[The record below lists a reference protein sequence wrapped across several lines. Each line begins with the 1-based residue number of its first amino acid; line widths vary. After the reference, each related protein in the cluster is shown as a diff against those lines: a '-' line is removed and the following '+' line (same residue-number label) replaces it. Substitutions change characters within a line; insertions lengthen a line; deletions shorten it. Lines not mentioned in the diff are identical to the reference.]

1 MGLPTFVVDVD
12 SALRASA
19 YSGKK
24 RPKGSESKKEEVKSR
39 KIEPFQP
46 EEAFEKEKADAF
58 SMWLVIVF
66 GLGMGVFMRYVIMP
80 TLTEPEAILW
90 VLPLSLVVILP
101 TMHKL
106 LIPNKWSDRYDGG
119 NWFRASFLYI
129 FSWLAISFLLVN
141 PPLADIAPPT
151 LADGIDIQDT
161 DSVEYVAWVDG
172 KYTIALNQGTVD
184 VVLGMAVRDNVDA
197 ENVTVEVSFWKYGA
211 FVSELA
217 NGTAKDLT
225 EARAT
230 FDTVNNSWISVDKFG
245 NPVVIRHSE
254 DIGLAWD
261 LGTLNP
267 GQYEIKVRLSEVGDP
282 WDENVWERTYAIAI
296 ANVGVG
302 PA

>member
-1 MGLPTFVVDVD
+1 MVDVD

-24 RPKGSESKKEEVKSR
+24 RPKGSDSKKEEVKSR
-39 KIEPFQP
+39 KIEPFEP

-66 GLGMGVFMRYVIMP
+66 GLTMGLIMRYVVMP
-80 TLTEPEAILW
+80 TLTQPEAILW

-151 LADGIDIQDT
+151 LANGIDIQDT
-161 DSVEYVAWVDG
+161 DSIEYVGWIDG
-172 KYTIALNQGTVD
+172 TYTIALNQGTVD

-197 ENVTVEVSFWKYGA
+197 ENATVQVSFWKYGA
-211 FVSELA
+211 LVGELA
-217 NGTAKDLT
+217 NGTASDLT

-230 FDTVNNSWISVDKFG
+230 FESVNNSWVSVDNLG
-245 NPVVIRHSE
+245 NPVVIKHSE

-261 LGTLNP
+261 LGSLTP

-282 WDENVWERTYAIAI
+282 WDENVWESTYKIAVVTV
-296 ANVGVG
+296 AT
-302 PA
+302 A

>member
-1 MGLPTFVVDVD
+1 MVDVD

-24 RPKGSESKKEEVKSR
+24 RPKGSDSKKEEVKSR
-39 KIEPFQP
+39 KIEPFEP

-66 GLGMGVFMRYVIMP
+66 GLTMGLIMRYLVMP
-80 TLTEPEAILW
+80 TLSQSEAILW

-151 LADGIDIQDT
+151 LANGIDVQNT
-161 DSVEYVAWVDG
+161 DSIEYAGLIDG
-172 KYTIALNQGTVD
+172 TYTIALNQGTVD

-197 ENVTVEVSFWKYGA
+197 ENATVQVSFWKYGA
-211 FVSELA
+211 LVGELA
-217 NGTAKDLT
+217 NGTASDLT

-230 FDTVNNSWISVDKFG
+230 FDSVNNSWVSVDKLG
-245 NPVVIRHSE
+245 NPVVIKHSE

-261 LGTLNP
+261 LGTLTP

-282 WDENVWERTYAIAI
+282 WDENVWEKTYKIAVVTV
-296 ANVGVG
+296 AT
-302 PA
+302 A

>member
-1 MGLPTFVVDVD
+1 VVDVD

-197 ENVTVEVSFWKYGA
+197 ENVTVQVSFWKYGA

-225 EARAT
+225 EARTT

-245 NPVVIRHSE
+245 NTVVIKHSE

-261 LGTLNP
+261 LGTLTP

-296 ANVGVG
+296 ANVGTG
-302 PA
+302 LA

>member
-1 MGLPTFVVDVD
+1 MVDVD

-24 RPKGSESKKEEVKSR
+24 RPKGSDSKKEEVKSR
-39 KIEPFQP
+39 KIEPFEP
-46 EEAFEKEKADAF
+46 GEAFEKEKADAF

-66 GLGMGVFMRYVIMP
+66 GLTMGLIMRYVVMP
-80 TLTEPEAILW
+80 TLSQSEAILW

-151 LADGIDIQDT
+151 LANGIDVQNT
-161 DSVEYVAWVDG
+161 DSIEYAGMIDG
-172 KYTIALNQGTVD
+172 TYTIALNQGTVD

-197 ENVTVEVSFWKYGA
+197 ENATVQVSFWKYGA
-211 FVSELA
+211 LVGELA
-217 NGTAKDLT
+217 NGTASDLT

-230 FDTVNNSWISVDKFG
+230 FESVNNSWVSVDKLG
-245 NPVVIRHSE
+245 NPVVIKHSE

-261 LGTLNP
+261 LGSLTPGPVSYTHLTLP
-267 GQYEIKVRLSEVGDP
+267 TK
-282 WDENVWERTYAIAI
+282 A
-296 ANVGVG
+296 
-302 PA
+302 

>member
-1 MGLPTFVVDVD
+1 MVDVD

-24 RPKGSESKKEEVKSR
+24 RPKGSDSKKEEVKSR
-39 KIEPFQP
+39 KIEPFEP
-46 EEAFEKEKADAF
+46 GEAFEKEKADAF

-66 GLGMGVFMRYVIMP
+66 GLTMGLIMRYAVMP
-80 TLTEPEAILW
+80 TLSQSEAILW

-151 LADGIDIQDT
+151 LANGIDVQNT
-161 DSVEYVAWVDG
+161 DSIEYAGMIDG
-172 KYTIALNQGTVD
+172 TYTIALNQGTVD

-197 ENVTVEVSFWKYGA
+197 ENATVQVSFWKYGA
-211 FVSELA
+211 LVGELA
-217 NGTAKDLT
+217 NGTASDLT

-230 FDTVNNSWISVDKFG
+230 FESVNNSWVSVDNLG
-245 NPVVIRHSE
+245 NPMVIKHSE

-261 LGTLNP
+261 LGSLTP

-282 WDENVWERTYAIAI
+282 WDENVWERTYRIAVVTV
-296 ANVGVG
+296 AT
-302 PA
+302 A

>member
-1 MGLPTFVVDVD
+1 MVDVD

-24 RPKGSESKKEEVKSR
+24 RPKGKESKKEEVKSR
-39 KIEPFQP
+39 KIEPFEP
-46 EEAFEKEKADAF
+46 GEAFEKEKADAF
-58 SMWLVIVF
+58 SMWLVIAF
-66 GLGMGVFMRYVIMP
+66 GLAMGVFMRYVIMP
-80 TLTEPEAILW
+80 TLTKPEAILW
-90 VLPLSLVVILP
+90 VLPVSLVVVLP

-106 LIPNKWSDRYDGG
+106 LIPNHWSDRYDGG

-151 LADGIDIQDT
+151 LANGIDIEENEAIQ
-161 DSVEYVAWVDG
+161 YVGWVDG
-172 KYTIALNQGTVD
+172 TYTIALNQGSVD

-197 ENVTVEVSFWKYGA
+197 ENATVQVSFWKYGA
-211 FVSELA
+211 LVNELS
-217 NGTAKDLT
+217 NGTASDLT

-230 FDTVNNSWISVDKFG
+230 FDSVNNSWISVDKLG
-245 NPVVIRHSE
+245 NPVVIQHSE

-261 LGTLNP
+261 LGSLTP

-282 WDENVWERTYAIAI
+282 WDENVWEKTYKIAVVTV
-296 ANVGVG
+296 AT
-302 PA
+302 A

>member
-1 MGLPTFVVDVD
+1 VVDVD

-24 RPKGSESKKEEVKSR
+24 RPKGSDSKKEEVKSR
-39 KIEPFQP
+39 KIEPFEP
-46 EEAFEKEKADAF
+46 GEAFEKEKADAF

-66 GLGMGVFMRYVIMP
+66 GLTMGLIMRYAVMP
-80 TLTEPEAILW
+80 TLSQSEAILW

-151 LADGIDIQDT
+151 LANGIDVQNT
-161 DSVEYVAWVDG
+161 DSIEYAGMIDG
-172 KYTIALNQGTVD
+172 TYTIALNQGTVD

-197 ENVTVEVSFWKYGA
+197 ENATVQVSFWKYGA
-211 FVSELA
+211 LVGELA
-217 NGTAKDLT
+217 NGTASDLT

-230 FDTVNNSWISVDKFG
+230 FESVNNSWVSVDNLG
-245 NPVVIRHSE
+245 NPVVIKHSE

-261 LGTLNP
+261 LGSLTP

-282 WDENVWERTYAIAI
+282 WDENVWERTYSIAVVTV
-296 ANVGVG
+296 AT
-302 PA
+302 A

>member
-1 MGLPTFVVDVD
+1 VVDVD

-24 RPKGSESKKEEVKSR
+24 RPKGKESKKEEVKSR
-39 KIEPFQP
+39 KIEPFEP
-46 EEAFEKEKADAF
+46 GEAFEKEKADAF
-58 SMWLVIVF
+58 SMWLVIVV
-66 GLGMGVFMRYVIMP
+66 GLAMGVFMRYVIMP
-80 TLTEPEAILW
+80 TLTKPEAILW
-90 VLPLSLVVILP
+90 VLPVSLVVVLP

-106 LIPNKWSDRYDGG
+106 LIPNHWSDRYDNG

-151 LADGIDIQDT
+151 LANGIDIEENEAIQ
-161 DSVEYVAWVDG
+161 YVGWVDG
-172 KYTIALNQGTVD
+172 TYTIALNQGSVD

-197 ENVTVEVSFWKYGA
+197 ENATVQVSFWKYGA
-211 FVSELA
+211 LVNELS
-217 NGTAKDLT
+217 NGTASDLT

-230 FDTVNNSWISVDKFG
+230 FDSVNNSWISVDKLG
-245 NPVVIRHSE
+245 NPVVIQHSE

-261 LGTLNP
+261 LGTLTP

-282 WDENVWERTYAIAI
+282 WDENVWEKTYKIAVVTV
-296 ANVGVG
+296 AT
-302 PA
+302 A

>member
-1 MGLPTFVVDVD
+1 MVDVD

-24 RPKGSESKKEEVKSR
+24 RPKGSDSKREEVKSR
-39 KIEPFQP
+39 KIEPFEP

-66 GLGMGVFMRYVIMP
+66 GFTIGLIMRYVVMP
-80 TLTEPEAILW
+80 TLSESEAILW

-106 LIPNKWSDRYDGG
+106 LIPDKWSDRYDGG

-151 LADGIDIQDT
+151 LANGIDVQST
-161 DSVEYVAWVDG
+161 DSIEYVGWIDG
-172 KYTIALNQGTVD
+172 TYTIALNQGTVD

-197 ENVTVEVSFWKYGA
+197 ENATVQVSFWKYGA
-211 FVSELA
+211 FVGELA
-217 NGTAKDLT
+217 NGTASDLT

-230 FDTVNNSWISVDKFG
+230 FDSVNNSWISVDKLG
-245 NPVVIRHSE
+245 YPEVIKHSE

-261 LGTLNP
+261 LGSLTP

-282 WDENVWERTYAIAI
+282 WEENVWERTYRIAVVTV
-296 ANVGVG
+296 AT
-302 PA
+302 A

>member
-1 MGLPTFVVDVD
+1 MVDVD

-24 RPKGSESKKEEVKSR
+24 RPKGSDSKKEEVKSR
-39 KIEPFQP
+39 KIEPFEP

-66 GLGMGVFMRYVIMP
+66 GLTMGLIMRYVVMP
-80 TLTEPEAILW
+80 TLSEPEAILW

-151 LADGIDIQDT
+151 LADGIDVQDT
-161 DSVEYVAWVDG
+161 DSIEYVGWIDG
-172 KYTIALNQGTVD
+172 TYTIALNQGTVD

-197 ENVTVEVSFWKYGA
+197 ENATVQVSFWKYGA
-211 FVSELA
+211 LVGELA
-217 NGTAKDLT
+217 NGTASDLT

-230 FDTVNNSWISVDKFG
+230 FDSVNNSWVSVDELG
-245 NPVVIRHSE
+245 NPVVIKHSE

-261 LGTLNP
+261 LGSLTP

-282 WDENVWERTYAIAI
+282 WDENVWEKTYSIAVVTV
-296 ANVGVG
+296 AT
-302 PA
+302 A

>member
-58 SMWLVIVF
+58 SMWLVIVV

-151 LADGIDIQDT
+151 LADGIDIENT
-161 DSVEYVAWVDG
+161 DSIEYVGWVDG
-172 KYTIALNQGTVD
+172 TYTIALNQGTVD

-225 EARAT
+225 EARTT
-230 FDTVNNSWISVDKFG
+230 FDSVNNSWISVDKFG
-245 NPVVIRHSE
+245 NPVVIKHSE

-261 LGTLNP
+261 LGTLTP
-267 GQYEIKVRLSEVGDP
+267 AQYEIKVRLSEVGDP
-282 WDENVWERTYAIAI
+282 WDENVWEKTYKIAVVTV
-296 ANVGVG
+296 AT
-302 PA
+302 A

>member
-1 MGLPTFVVDVD
+1 MVDVD

-24 RPKGSESKKEEVKSR
+24 RPKGSDSKKEEVKSR
-39 KIEPFQP
+39 KIEPFEP
-46 EEAFEKEKADAF
+46 GEAFEKEKADAF

-66 GLGMGVFMRYVIMP
+66 GLTMGLIMRYAVMP
-80 TLTEPEAILW
+80 TLSQSEAILW

-151 LADGIDIQDT
+151 LANGIDVQNT
-161 DSVEYVAWVDG
+161 DSIEYAGMIDG
-172 KYTIALNQGTVD
+172 TYTIALNQGTVD

-197 ENVTVEVSFWKYGA
+197 ESATVQVSFWKYGA
-211 FVSELA
+211 LVGELA
-217 NGTAKDLT
+217 NGTASDLT

-230 FDTVNNSWISVDKFG
+230 FDSVNNSWVSVDKLG
-245 NPVVIRHSE
+245 YPVVIKHSE

-261 LGTLNP
+261 LGSLTP

-282 WDENVWERTYAIAI
+282 WDENVWEKTYGIAVVTV
-296 ANVGVG
+296 AT
-302 PA
+302 A

>member
-1 MGLPTFVVDVD
+1 MVDVD

-24 RPKGSESKKEEVKSR
+24 RPKGSDSKKEEVKSR
-39 KIEPFQP
+39 KIEPFEP
-46 EEAFEKEKADAF
+46 GEAFEKEKADAF

-66 GLGMGVFMRYVIMP
+66 GLTMGLIMRYVVMP
-80 TLTEPEAILW
+80 TLSQSEAILW

-151 LADGIDIQDT
+151 LANGIDVQNT
-161 DSVEYVAWVDG
+161 DSIEDAGMIDG
-172 KYTIALNQGTVD
+172 TYTIALNQGTVD

-197 ENVTVEVSFWKYGA
+197 ENATVQVSFWKYGA
-211 FVSELA
+211 LVGELA
-217 NGTAKDLT
+217 NGTASDLT

-230 FDTVNNSWISVDKFG
+230 FESVNNSWVSVDKLG
-245 NPVVIRHSE
+245 NPVVIKHSE

-261 LGTLNP
+261 LGSLTP

-282 WDENVWERTYAIAI
+282 WDENVWERTYSIAVVTV
-296 ANVGVG
+296 AT
-302 PA
+302 A

>member
-1 MGLPTFVVDVD
+1 MVDVD

-24 RPKGSESKKEEVKSR
+24 RPKGSDSKKEEVKSR
-39 KIEPFQP
+39 KIEPFEP

-66 GLGMGVFMRYVIMP
+66 GLTMGLIMRYVVMP
-80 TLTEPEAILW
+80 TLSEAEAILW

-129 FSWLAISFLLVN
+129 FSWLAITFLLVN

-151 LADGIDIQDT
+151 LADGIDVQNT
-161 DSVEYVAWVDG
+161 DSIEYVGWIDG
-172 KYTIALNQGTVD
+172 TYTIALNQGTVD

-197 ENVTVEVSFWKYGA
+197 ENATVQVSFWKYGA
-211 FVSELA
+211 LVGELA
-217 NGTAKDLT
+217 NDTASDLT

-230 FDTVNNSWISVDKFG
+230 FDSVNNSWVSVDKLG
-245 NPVVIRHSE
+245 NPVVIKHSE

-261 LGTLNP
+261 LGTLTP

-282 WDENVWERTYAIAI
+282 WDENVWEKTYSIAVVTV
-296 ANVGVG
+296 AT
-302 PA
+302 A

>member
-1 MGLPTFVVDVD
+1 MVDVD

-24 RPKGSESKKEEVKSR
+24 RSKGSDSKKEEVKSR
-39 KIEPFQP
+39 KIEPFEP
-46 EEAFEKEKADAF
+46 GEAFEKEKADAF

-66 GLGMGVFMRYVIMP
+66 GLTMGLIMRYVVMP
-80 TLTEPEAILW
+80 TLSQSEAILW

-151 LADGIDIQDT
+151 LADGIDIQNT
-161 DSVEYVAWVDG
+161 DSIEYVGWIDG
-172 KYTIALNQGTVD
+172 TYTIALNQGTVD

-197 ENVTVEVSFWKYGA
+197 ENATVQVSFWKYGA
-211 FVSELA
+211 LVGELA
-217 NGTAKDLT
+217 NGTASDLT

-230 FDTVNNSWISVDKFG
+230 FDSVNNSWVSVDKLG
-245 NPVVIRHSE
+245 NPVVIKHSE

-261 LGTLNP
+261 LGTLTP

-282 WDENVWERTYAIAI
+282 WDENVWEKTYKIAVVTV
-296 ANVGVG
+296 AT
-302 PA
+302 A

>member
-1 MGLPTFVVDVD
+1 MVDVD

-24 RPKGSESKKEEVKSR
+24 RPKGSDSKKEEVKSR
-39 KIEPFQP
+39 KIEPFEP
-46 EEAFEKEKADAF
+46 GEAFEKEKADAF

-66 GLGMGVFMRYVIMP
+66 GLTMGLIMRYVVMP
-80 TLTEPEAILW
+80 TLSQSEAILW

-151 LADGIDIQDT
+151 LANGIDVQNT
-161 DSVEYVAWVDG
+161 DSIEYAGMIDG
-172 KYTIALNQGTVD
+172 TYTIALNQGTVD

-197 ENVTVEVSFWKYGA
+197 ENATVQVSFWKYGA
-211 FVSELA
+211 LVGELA
-217 NGTAKDLT
+217 NGTASDLT

-230 FDTVNNSWISVDKFG
+230 FESVNNSWVSVDNLG
-245 NPVVIRHSE
+245 NPVVIKHSE

-261 LGTLNP
+261 LGSLTP

-282 WDENVWERTYAIAI
+282 WDENVWEKTYGIAVVTV
-296 ANVGVG
+296 AT
-302 PA
+302 A

>member
-1 MGLPTFVVDVD
+1 MVDVD

-19 YSGKK
+19 YSGKN
-24 RPKGSESKKEEVKSR
+24 RPKGSDSKKEEVKSR
-39 KIEPFQP
+39 KIEPFEP
-46 EEAFEKEKADAF
+46 GEAFEKEKADAF

-66 GLGMGVFMRYVIMP
+66 GLTMGLIMRYAVMP
-80 TLTEPEAILW
+80 TLSQSEAILW

-151 LADGIDIQDT
+151 LADGIDVQNT
-161 DSVEYVAWVDG
+161 DSIEYVGWIDG
-172 KYTIALNQGTVD
+172 TYTIALNQGTVD

-197 ENVTVEVSFWKYGA
+197 ENATVQVSFWKYGA
-211 FVSELA
+211 FVDELA
-217 NGTAKDLT
+217 NGTASDLT

-230 FDTVNNSWISVDKFG
+230 FDSVNNSWVSVDKLG
-245 NPVVIRHSE
+245 NPVVIKHSE

-261 LGTLNP
+261 LGSLTP

-282 WDENVWERTYAIAI
+282 WEENVWERTYRIAVVTV
-296 ANVGVG
+296 AT
-302 PA
+302 A

>member
-1 MGLPTFVVDVD
+1 MVDVD

>member
-1 MGLPTFVVDVD
+1 VVDVD

-24 RPKGSESKKEEVKSR
+24 RPKGSDSKKEEVKSR
-39 KIEPFQP
+39 KIEPFEP

-66 GLGMGVFMRYVIMP
+66 GLTMGLIMRYVVMP
-80 TLTEPEAILW
+80 TLSEAEAILW

-129 FSWLAISFLLVN
+129 FSWLAITFLLVN

-151 LADGIDIQDT
+151 LADGIDVQDT
-161 DSVEYVAWVDG
+161 DSIEYVGWIDG
-172 KYTIALNQGTVD
+172 TYTIALNQGTVD

-197 ENVTVEVSFWKYGA
+197 ENATVQVSFWKYGA
-211 FVSELA
+211 LVGELA
-217 NGTAKDLT
+217 NGTVSDLT

-230 FDTVNNSWISVDKFG
+230 FDSVNNSWVSVDKLG
-245 NPVVIRHSE
+245 NPVVIKHSE

-261 LGTLNP
+261 LGTLTP

-282 WDENVWERTYAIAI
+282 WDENVWEKTYSIAVVTV
-296 ANVGVG
+296 AT
-302 PA
+302 A